1 MPRQKKSFFQK
12 LTGAIHM
19 DKEPEF
25 DLDDQQE
32 TIFPQEHPEE
42 EDAQEE
48 FTHEPE
54 EAQLTVDV
62 YQSDT
67 ELVIQT
73 IVAGVR
79 PEDIDISI
87 TRESVTI
94 RGSRPADVTIQ
105 DHDYFHQELFWGPFA
120 RTVMLPQEVEPD
132 KAAATEKNG
141 LLTIKIPKID
151 KHKEKRLRVKSGS

>member
-12 LTGAIHM
+12 LTGIVRM
-19 DKEPEF
+19 DEEPEF
-25 DLDDQQE
+25 DPADHSE
-32 TIFPQEHPEE
+32 PIFPHAEPEPEE
-42 EDAQEE
+42 EHIVDVQPEP
-48 FTHEPE
+48 EPE

-62 YQSDT
+62 YQTSS
-67 ELVIQT
+67 EIVIQT

-87 TRESVTI
+87 TRDTVTV
-94 RGSRPADVTIQ
+94 RGARPADMSIQ
-105 DHDYFHQELFWGPFA
+105 DHDYFHQELFWGPFS

-132 KAAATEKNG
+132 KASATEKNG

-151 KHKEKRLRVKSGS
+151 KNKEKRLLH

>member
-1 MPRQKKSFFQK
+1 MPRKKKSFFQR
-12 LTGAIHM
+12 LTGAVHM
-19 DKEPEF
+19 DEEPEF
-25 DLDDQQE
+25 DLEDQQDS
-32 TIFPQEHPEE
+32 IFPQEGSEE
-42 EDAQEE
+42 EESEE
-48 FTHEPE
+48 NIQAEPE

-62 YQSDT
+62 YQTPT

-87 TRESVTI
+87 TRETVTI
-94 RGSRPADVTIQ
+94 RGSRPADATVQ
-105 DHDYFHQELFWGPFA
+105 DHDYYHQELFWGPFT
-120 RTVMLPQEVEPD
+120 RTIMLPQEVEPD

-141 LLTIKIPKID
+141 LLTVKIPKID